1 MQYKVP
7 RELFEL
13 ATIFKENNF
22 SLYLV
27 GGAVRDYV
35 LGNKNHD
42 YDFTTDAE
50 PLDVKK
56 IFKRTI
62 DTGIKHGTVTV
73 LFKGSSYEITTFRTE
88 GDYNDRRHPDRVTF
102 VKSLE
107 EDLKRRDF
115 TINALAANLFTG
127 EIIDC
132 HNGIDDLKK
141 RIIRAIG
148 NPQERFTED
157 ALRMLR
163 ACRFSSKLDFDIEEN
178 TLDAIKKLHSSVN
191 AVSSERIKEEIFKLI
206 DGKSPRKG
214 IGAMRMTGLLD
225 DILPELSRCC
235 NVEQGGYHNEDVY
248 EHQILA
254 LEYCERKR
262 YPIEVKIAA
271 LLHDIGKPDT
281 QQKGDERFTFYGHES
296 VSASLTYSVLKR
308 LKASNKEI
316 EDITHLI
323 KNHMFSYT
331 PDWTDSAIRRFI
343 KRVGVDYLDRLF
355 MLRDADINAM
365 TGISPDSFES
375 LDEMKTRINKELD
388 AKNAISLKDL
398 DINGNDL
405 IQLGIPKG
413 KEMGAILN
421 TLLDRVIDNPE
432 LNTNKKLK
440 DIAISLAQDPMR

>member
-35 LGNKNHD
+35 LGDKNHD

-56 IFKRTI
+56 LFKRTI

-206 DGKSPRKG
+206 DGRSPRKG
-214 IGAMRMTGLLD
+214 IEAMRSSYLLD
-225 DILPELSRCC
+225 DILPELSMCC

-254 LEYCERKR
+254 LEYCERKS

-281 QQKGDERFTFYGHES
+281 QQKGDGRFTFYGHES

>member
-13 ATIFKENNF
+13 ATIFKDNNF

-141 RIIRAIG
+141 RTIRAIG

-206 DGKSPRKG
+206 DGRNPRKG
-214 IGAMRMTGLLD
+214 IEAMRKSYLLD
-225 DILPELSRCC
+225 DILPELSKCC

-254 LEYCERKR
+254 LEYCERKS

-365 TGISPDSFES
+365 TGISPDYFES